1 MQAFEWRIWFLI
13 SYKTQTTE
21 SIDSVFYV
29 WCERRKVRSREL
41 NSSRSSRASTERPFA
56 EFAHPI
62 LERGAFEWRI
72 KFHISYKTNKERI
85 NPLLIC
91 LVRETGIEP
100 VRSPTRPSNVRV
112 CLFRHSRIA
121 VLINTTLILY
131 TIFRKCQYL
140 FWNFFY
146 FLKNFFDNYFFVK

>member
-1 MQAFEWRIWFLI
+1 MNDLYFTAKNKKRREGSLTRAIFAHKIARKRQSLFGQKCAPDSRMRAFER
-13 SYKTQTTE
+13 Q
-21 SIDSVFYV
+21 V
-29 WCERRKVRSREL
+29 
-41 NSSRSSRASTERPFA
+41 
-56 EFAHPI
+56 
-62 LERGAFEWRI
+62 
-72 KFHISYKTNKERI
+72 KFHVSYKTNKERI
-85 NPLLIC
+85 YPLLIC

-140 FWNFFY
+140 F
-146 FLKNFFDNYFFVK
+146 